1 MDQVYPLGF
10 TCAKLGF
17 AYLNKGEFAQA
28 LSVLERAAQ
37 VARRSQTYNVL
48 MAVGAHIGHAYKMTG
63 RIQKAVAALEETR
76 DLAHGKNLAWLSRI
90 VAHLADAYSLAGRT
104 DEALQ
109 SGRLAVDLAHTHGM
123 LGYEVWALYLLG
135 EIYARIHGQRDAVQL
150 LSQALPLAEG
160 RGMRPV
166 AAHCHLGLGKLYRRT
181 GQREEAHEHLTTAT
195 AMYREMDMGFW
206 LEKAEAETIE
216 LA

>member
-1 MDQVYPLGF
+1 M
-10 TCAKLGF
+10 
-17 AYLNKGEFAQA
+17 
-28 LSVLERAAQ
+28 
-37 VARRSQTYNVL
+37 YNVL
-48 MAVGAHIGHAYKMTG
+48 MVVGPHIGHAYKTTG
-63 RIQKAVAALEETR
+63 RIQEAVAALEEAR
-76 DLAHGKNLAWLSRI
+76 DLAQGKNLSGLSRI
-90 VAHLADAYSLAGRT
+90 VTHLADAYSLAGRT

-135 EIYARIHGQRDAVQL
+135 EIHARIHGQRDAVQL
-150 LSQALPLAEG
+150 LSQALPLAER